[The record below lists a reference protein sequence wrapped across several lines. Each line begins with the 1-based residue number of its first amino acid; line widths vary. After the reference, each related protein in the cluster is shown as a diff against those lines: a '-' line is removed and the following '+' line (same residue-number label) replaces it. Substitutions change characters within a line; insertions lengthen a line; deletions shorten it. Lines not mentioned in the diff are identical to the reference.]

1 MAILH
6 IFDFDDTLVRSEAV
20 IYLIRPDGTR
30 EALTSDEYAQYHP
43 QGDEEFDFDEFD
55 VYPVDAQIIDDV
67 FGELKAAVAQD
78 GLDSVAILTA
88 RAEDE
93 PVRQFMAD
101 NGVPGIDVRA
111 TGTSNPMAKA
121 LYVLS
126 RVKDGEFDA
135 VRLFEDN
142 PENIQAIG
150 RAIAPLDVD
159 FESHLIPH

>member
-1 MAILH
+1 MAVLH
-6 IFDFDDTLVRSEAV
+6 IFDFDDTLVKSGAV

-30 EALTSDEYAQYHP
+30 EALTSEEYAQYHP
-43 QGDEEFDFDEFD
+43 RGDEEFDFDEFD
-55 VYPVDAQIIDDV
+55 VYPADAQIIDGV
-67 FGELKAAVAQD
+67 FDELKTAVARD

-88 RAEDE
+88 RSEEE

-101 NGVPGIDVRA
+101 NGVPGIEVRA

-121 LYVLS
+121 LYVLN
-126 RVKDGEFDA
+126 RVNDGEFDA

-150 RAIAPLDVD
+150 RVLAPLDVE
-159 FESHLIPH
+159 FEPHLIPH

>member
-1 MAILH
+1 MAVLH

-20 IYLIRPDGTR
+20 IYLIRPNGTR

-43 QGDEEFDFDEFD
+43 QGDEEFDFREFD
-55 VYPVDAQIIDDV
+55 VYPINPRIIGDV
-67 FGELKAAVAQD
+67 FGELKAAIGQR

-101 NGVPGIDVRA
+101 NGVPNIEVHA

-121 LYVLS
+121 LYVLN

-142 PENIQAIG
+142 PENIRAIG
-150 RAIAPLDVD
+150 RVLAPLGVE
-159 FESHLIPH
+159 FEPHLIPH